1 MNTRRIVVRRAPGTW
16 VVRAGGA
23 VIAETRDALELFEG
37 ELAPVVYFPHED
49 AMAFLD
55 PSEHETVCPYK
66 GRARHFHIAAKSG
79 RIENAAWSYAEPK
92 VEAKDIA
99 GHIAFDPDKA
109 TVEQV

>member
-23 VIAETRDALELFEG
+23 VIAETREALELFEG
-37 ELAPVVYFPHED
+37 DRAPVVYFPHED

-55 PSEHETVCPYK
+55 PSDHETVCPHK
-66 GRARHFHIAAKSG
+66 GRARYYHIAAKSG
-79 RIENAAWSYAEPK
+79 LIENAAWSYEAPNE
-92 VEAKDIA
+92 VAKDIA